1 MRKTL
6 YIIALAVVVFALLNQ
21 CNGEVKTVV
30 KTETIVKW
38 KTDTITQIKYDTVP
52 EIVYINR
59 IKKLTGRD
67 SIVYRSVPDS
77 TTIKANRYET
87 QIVSGDATGDL
98 QITVTG
104 ELLNV
109 TGTITYPEKET
120 ITEITKTKNA
130 SGLFMYGSIPM
141 NNLASPEVG
150 LMYQFKNKVGIMTG
164 VQYNNITNQ
173 PDFKIGFLIR
183 L

>member
-6 YIIALAVVVFALLNQ
+6 FIIAGVIIIFALLNQ
-21 CNGEVKTVV
+21 CDGKVETVI
-30 KTETIVKW
+30 KTETIIKW

-52 EIVYINR
+52 EIAYINR
-59 IKKLTGRD
+59 IKD

-77 TTIKANRYET
+77 TTIKANRYKT
-87 QIVSGDATGDL
+87 QIVSGQATGDL
-98 QITVTG
+98 QITVAG

-120 ITEITKTKNA
+120 TTEITKTKNA
-130 SGLFMYGSIPM
+130 SGLFMYGSVPI
-141 NNLASPEVG
+141 NNFASPEIG
-150 LMYQFKNKVGIMTG
+150 LMYQFKNKFGVMTG
-164 VQYNNITNQ
+164 VQYNNITNE
-173 PDFKIGFLIR
+173 PDLKIGFLIR